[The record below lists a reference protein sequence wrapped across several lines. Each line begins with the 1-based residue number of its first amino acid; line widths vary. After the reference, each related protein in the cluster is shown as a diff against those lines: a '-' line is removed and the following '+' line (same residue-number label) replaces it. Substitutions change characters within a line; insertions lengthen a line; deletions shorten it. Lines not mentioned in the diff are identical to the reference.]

1 MDKAKIR
8 KQIKEYQKK
17 VLELRNK
24 LKSVGVLDEGNVGK
38 LNSAIV
44 KGGPSL
50 KQLVAQG
57 HLAQS
62 NRKNK
67 SDGGIIA
74 IEKYIGPGSGFQ
86 KR

>member
-8 KQIKEYQKK
+8 RQIKEYQKK
-17 VLELRNK
+17 VSELRSK
-24 LKSVGVLDEGNVGK
+24 LKAAGVIDEGGVSK
-38 LNSAIV
+38 LNNAIV

-57 HLAQS
+57 HVAQG

-67 SDGGIIA
+67 GVDGIVMSGSYA
-74 IEKYIGPGSGFQ
+74 GPSVT
-86 KR
+86 RR